1 MEEKNALD
9 WYYVSLFILEIC
21 ALQFVAFLG
30 IKIIKSELRDY
41 YFDWL
46 KININFSFILMS
58 ILWTAERLV
67 DIFGKYNDVANFN
80 CSEAIENAI
89 RLNIFITSVMYWI
102 LMIIYIRNL
111 KKLHSGGEFDKIKT
125 KIRIYEL
132 FFILILALN
141 FFIRFVFQIAMLY
154 YELKDNCF
162 IDDGRGLIGP
172 ACKEVRAIIKIMNH
186 ANLWSILLL
195 LLLQIIS
202 YFLLNKYLR
211 TNLYYYYHQTKK
223 DLLVLFIWNWTYY
236 VATIIKLIFQSFEV
250 VDVIR
255 MERSRHDTDDYEPYQ
270 RVLWSFLQI
279 FNWVAIFIYWYFNS
293 KNIYFKVYVYAY
305 MRGHQIENR
314 FKGMSLFIKQSWW
327 FKAKVESEYEIGPE
341 ESSLEPTI
349 KGLTRAKEEFEQTTS
364 TLYTNEESNE
374 HIYKSIVKDMNFG
387 NSIQDPINA

>member
-1 MEEKNALD
+1 
-9 WYYVSLFILEIC
+9 
-21 ALQFVAFLG
+21 
-30 IKIIKSELRDY
+30 
-41 YFDWL
+41 
-46 KININFSFILMS
+46 MS

-67 DIFGKYNDVANFN
+67 DIFGKYNDIANFN

-141 FFIRFVFQIAMLY
+141 FFIRFVFQIVMLY

-223 DLLVLFIWNWTYY
+223 DLLVLFI
-236 VATIIKLIFQSFEV
+236 
-250 VDVIR
+250 
-255 MERSRHDTDDYEPYQ
+255 
-270 RVLWSFLQI
+270 
-279 FNWVAIFIYWYFNS
+279 
-293 KNIYFKVYVYAY
+293 
-305 MRGHQIENR
+305 
-314 FKGMSLFIKQSWW
+314 
-327 FKAKVESEYEIGPE
+327 
-341 ESSLEPTI
+341 
-349 KGLTRAKEEFEQTTS
+349 
-364 TLYTNEESNE
+364 
-374 HIYKSIVKDMNFG
+374 
-387 NSIQDPINA
+387 